1 MRPDLTARRVRAAR
15 LVAISAD
22 FVQIGLLPLFVQ
34 GWLSPLNDGLDVLV
48 AIAMIALLGWHWA
61 FLPAF
66 LSELVPFLGLA
77 PTWTAAVLI
86 ATRGAE
92 APPPPAEP
100 LPPGPPPDPQ
110 AARPRPPSA

>member
-1 MRPDLTARRVRAAR
+1 MRQDLTPRRVWAAR
-15 LVAISAD
+15 LLAIAAD
-22 FVQIGLLPLFVQ
+22 FVQIGLLPLFVE

-48 AIAMIALLGWHWA
+48 AIAMVALLGWHWA

-66 LSELVPFLGLA
+66 LSELVPVMGLV

-92 APPPPAEP
+92 APSPPAEA
-100 LPPGPPPDPQ
+100 LPPGPPPEGKAGP
-110 AARPRPPSA
+110 PRAPSA

>member
-1 MRPDLTARRVRAAR
+1 MRQDLTPRRVWAAR
-15 LVAISAD
+15 LLAMSAD
-22 FVQIGLLPLFVQ
+22 FVQIGLLPV
-34 GWLSPLNDGLDVLV
+34 GGEAWLLPLSDGLDVLV

-66 LSELVPFLGLA
+66 LAELVPFVGLA

-92 APPPPAEP
+92 APPPPAEA
-100 LPPGPPPDPQ
+100 LPPGPPPEGKAGP
-110 AARPRPPSA
+110 PRAPSA